1 METSQQGKEELEEYE
16 GKKYKAYKD
25 SAGIW
30 TNGVGHTGSDVWP
43 GQVVDEAQVMAWL
56 TQDLKEAE
64 DAVNRLV
71 KVPLTQGQF
80 DALVSFTFNL
90 GAERLEESTLLK
102 KLNAKDYE
110 GARKEFQRWVFAGG
124 YIQPGLVK
132 RRYNEAER
140 FEG

>member
-1 METSQQGKEELEEYE
+1 METSQQGKEDLEGYE

-30 TNGVGHTGSDVWP
+30 TNGVGHTGPDVHA

-80 DALVSFTFNL
+80 DALVSFTFNE
-90 GAERLEESTLLK
+90 GEGHLEQSTLLR
-102 KLNAKDYE
+102 KLNAGDYE
-110 GARKEFQRWVFAGG
+110 GAHAEFQHWVYAGG
-124 YIQPGLVK
+124 TIQPGLVK
-132 RRYNEAER
+132 RRHGEAER
-140 FEG
+140 FEE